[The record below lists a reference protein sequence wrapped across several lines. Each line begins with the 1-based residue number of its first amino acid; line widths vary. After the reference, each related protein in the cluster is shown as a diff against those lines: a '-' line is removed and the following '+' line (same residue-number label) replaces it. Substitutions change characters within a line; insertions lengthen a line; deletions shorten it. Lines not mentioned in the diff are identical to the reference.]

1 MRRRLTVAERFELAA
16 HLAVELY
23 PMNVEKCK
31 RFFEKCFREGGMAG

>member
-1 MRRRLTVAERFELAA
+1 MKRQLTVVERFELAA

-31 RFFEKCFREGGMAG
+31 RFFEKRFAKEG